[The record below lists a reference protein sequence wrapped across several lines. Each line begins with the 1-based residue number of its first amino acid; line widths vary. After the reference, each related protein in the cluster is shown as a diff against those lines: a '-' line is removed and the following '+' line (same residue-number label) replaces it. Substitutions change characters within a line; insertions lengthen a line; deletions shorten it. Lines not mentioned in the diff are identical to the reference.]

1 MSAVTY
7 YFIDL
12 RINGSEL
19 TISKSPEIDYIY
31 IDITIITVNHFSS
44 PDTVYYTEVLYQQ
57 ATLISQYF
65 GSGFQDPSVE
75 YRSGRYLL
83 PALQFCIW
91 NQQNHMSFRFQE
103 GFASNYIVTW
113 ESNATYTGY
122 QFFVITFQIQKCTSL
137 NYPYMIFNIQKCY
150 SECPPNYYV
159 DTSNNRCLTCVPPPN
174 CTKCATETT
183 CAVCD

>member
-44 PDTVYYTEVLYQQ
+44 PDTVYYTKVLYQQ

-113 ESNATYTGY
+113 ESMQLILVINFLLSLFKSKNA
-122 QFFVITFQIQKCTSL
+122 QV
-137 NYPYMIFNIQKCY
+137 
-150 SECPPNYYV
+150 
-159 DTSNNRCLTCVPPPN
+159 
-174 CTKCATETT
+174 
-183 CAVCD
+183 